1 MPGLE
6 SAPSARNHHPARP
19 DPSPAAPLAD
29 PAVPA
34 VLPTVALAQMEV
46 RAGRPD
52 LNVRSMLGFVERARE
67 AGASIV
73 AFPEMCIPGYIL
85 GDAWE
90 IDALVEDYESWST
103 AIRDASRGIAVVFGN
118 VAIDR
123 GDIGEDGRVRKLNA
137 VWVCHDGRFVTRS
150 GLPAALPHG
159 VHPKTLHPN
168 YRFFD
173 DDRHFYS
180 LRKLAGETDTRISDW
195 MTPYRIPT
203 RSGVVRLGVQLCEDI
218 WHQDYRHCR
227 EALDTLKAWHRAGAD
242 LVINLSASPWTWQ
255 KNDKRNRVVR
265 EAMASSPVP
274 FFYVN
279 KVGAQN
285 NGKNILVFDGD
296 TCAYRTDGS
305 LAGRAPPWREAMLVV
320 EGGRATALVHGESAS
335 NHLVNVSD
343 RAPNARGHAE
353 AVPAQTEIE
362 AIHDAILTG
371 LRHLDHLRGRD
382 NRFLVGV
389 SGGIDSS
396 VVACMLRTAFGPERV
411 FAVNMPTRFNAGI
424 TRENARSMCEA
435 LGIDYMSCPI
445 EDLYRALSGRIEA
458 IEFEREPGTYTRL
471 VDENIQARIRGSDM
485 LAGIASKCGFVFTS
499 NGNKTEVALGYA
511 TLYGDVNGAVAPIA
525 DLYKPQV
532 VALARHLNDAV
543 FRREVIPRNLVDGD
557 TVPSAELSDA
567 QDVTRGLGDPIKY
580 GYHDAMLRQ
589 MIEYR
594 RHPLDF
600 IEWYRAGEL
609 LERIGWT
616 DEERFRQHFPEP
628 RSFVDDLEWLDAQ
641 VRVNCFKRIQAPPI
655 VVLSKRA
662 FGFDLRESQLPAY
675 TPRAYRKAK
684 EALLGG
690 GQVDNRE
697 RTNLRA
703 ASGPDAAH
711 RFIDGS
717 DRPDSASRRRSTDV
731 GTRHEGGQ

>member
-1 MPGLE
+1 MPT
-6 SAPSARNHHPARP
+6 
-19 DPSPAAPLAD
+19 D
-29 PAVPA
+29 
-34 VLPTVALAQMEV
+34 LPTVALVQMEV
-46 RAGRPD
+46 RPGRPD
-52 LNVRSMLGFVERARE
+52 LNVESMLGFIERARE
-67 AGASIV
+67 ARAAIV

-85 GDAWE
+85 GDTWE
-90 IDALVEDYESWST
+90 IDALVDDYESWST

-123 GDIGEDGRVRKLNA
+123 NAIGEDGRVRKHNA
-137 VWVCHDGRFVTRS
+137 AWVCHDGRFIERT
-150 GLPAALPHG
+150 GLPAPLPHG

-173 DDRHFYS
+173 DDRHFHS
-180 LRKLAGETDTRISDW
+180 LRKIAGETDTRVADW
-195 MTPYRIPT
+195 MIPYEIPT
-203 RSGVVRLGVQLCEDI
+203 GRGVVRLGVQLCEDI
-218 WHQDYRHCR
+218 WHQDYRHCH
-227 EALDTLKAWHRAGAD
+227 ETLDTLRAWHRAGAD

-320 EGGRATALVHGESAS
+320 DGRCATAPARAESPS
-335 NHLVNVSD
+335 NDSENVSNQ
-343 RAPNARGHAE
+343 APNAPGRAPVVPTRTEVVRTRTEVAPARAETTPAGTGVAPARGEVAP
-353 AVPAQTEIE
+353 VQSEIE
-362 AIHDAILTG
+362 AIHDAIVTG

-396 VVACMLRTAFGPERV
+396 VVACMLRIAFGPERV

-435 LGIDYMSCPI
+435 LGIDYLSCPI
-445 EDLYRALSGRIEA
+445 EELYRALSVCIEGV
-458 IEFEREPGTYTRL
+458 EFAREPGAYTRL

-485 LAGIASKCGFVFTS
+485 LAGIASKCGFIFTN

-525 DLYKPQV
+525 DLYKIQV
-532 VALARHLNDAV
+532 FALARYLNDTV
-543 FRREVIPRNLVDGD
+543 FGREVIPRNLIDGD

-580 GYHDAMLRQ
+580 GYHDALLRQ

-609 LERIGWT
+609 LERIGWS
-616 DEERFRQHFPEP
+616 DEERFQVYFRDA
-628 RSFVDDLEWLDAQ
+628 RSFVDDLEWLAEQ
-641 VRVNCFKRIQAPPI
+641 VRISYFKRIQAPPI
-655 VVLSKRA
+655 IVLSKRA

-675 TPRAYRKAK
+675 TPRAYRRAR
-684 EALLGG
+684 ESLLC
-690 GQVDNRE
+690 
-697 RTNLRA
+697 
-703 ASGPDAAH
+703 
-711 RFIDGS
+711 
-717 DRPDSASRRRSTDV
+717 
-731 GTRHEGGQ
+731 TR